1 MSKLAHKDK
10 PWQGPITWEPLSNL
24 PDFIQTVDNAVMNT
38 QEHASLIA
46 QAVDNAHL
54 FADFPVLT
62 MMETLKDQRDIVS
75 VYRRQIEQWRK
86 GPLSMEQHFEITY
99 FEGQCVRLDSLL
111 SLAIDQLEV
120 LKKTATS
127 SGRSRSKS
135 R

>member
-1 MSKLAHKDK
+1 M
-10 PWQGPITWEPLSNL
+10 
-24 PDFIQTVDNAVMNT
+24 
-38 QEHASLIA
+38 IA

-54 FADFPVLT
+54 FADFPVST
-62 MMETLKDQRDIVS
+62 MMETLNDQRDIVS
-75 VYRRQIEQWRK
+75 VYRRQIEQWRT

-120 LKKTATS
+120 LKKMATS

>member
-10 PWQGPITWEPLSNL
+10 PWLGPITWEPLSNL
-24 PDFIQTVDNAVMNT
+24 PDFIRTVDNAVMNT

-54 FADFPVLT
+54 FADFPVST
-62 MMETLKDQRDIVS
+62 MMDTLNDQRDIVS

-86 GPLSMEQHFEITY
+86 GSLSMEQHFEITY

-111 SLAIDQLEV
+111 SLAIDQLKV
-120 LKKTATS
+120 LKKKATS
-127 SGRSRSKS
+127 LGRSRSKS

>member
-10 PWQGPITWEPLSNL
+10 PWLGPITWEPLSNL
-24 PDFIQTVDNAVMNT
+24 PDLIRTVDNAVMNT

-54 FADFPVLT
+54 FADFPVST
-62 MMETLKDQRDIVS
+62 MMETLNDQRDIVS
-75 VYRRQIEQWRK
+75 VYCRQIEQWRK

-120 LKKTATS
+120 LKKKATS